1 MNEKIVITGAGSGLG
16 ACLARKFS
24 SNGDFVIMLDV
35 SEENMAKTKDTLHGE
50 CDCYQL
56 DISKK
61 VQVDNVIDR
70 ICDKYGKIDRLI
82 NCAGI
87 GKYDLAEKLDEKIT
101 NAMIDINLKG
111 TIYITQAVLPKM
123 KALNEGYIINVVSM
137 SGIRANPTESVYCGS
152 KFGVE
157 GFSKAVAIELENE
170 KSNIKISNFY
180 MGNMATNL
188 WKGERAD
195 EMPKWIKPEDMAD
208 IIFDNT
214 VVRDNLVIEE
224 VRIKNFIR

>member
-1 MNEKIVITGAGSGLG
+1 MKEIIIITGAGSGLG
-16 ACLARKFS
+16 ACLARRFS
-24 SNGDFVIMLDV
+24 EGGAMIIMLDV
-35 SEENMAKTKDTLHGE
+35 SEENMMKTKETMRGE

-56 DISKK
+56 DISDKQ
-61 VQVDNVIDR
+61 QVDDTIAAVY
-70 ICDKYGKIDRLI
+70 DKYGRVDRLI

-87 GKYDLAEKLDEKIT
+87 GKYDLAEKIDQRST
-101 NAMIDINLKG
+101 DAMIDINLKG
-111 TIYITQAVLPKM
+111 TIYITQAVLPLM
-123 KALNEGYIINVVSM
+123 KAADAGYIINVVSM
-137 SGIRANPTESVYCGS
+137 SGVRANPTESVYCGS

-170 KSNIKISNFY
+170 KSNVKISNFY

-195 EMPKWIKPEDMAD
+195 EMPKWIKPEDMAE
-208 IIFDNT
+208 IIFENT
-214 VVRDNLVIEE
+214 AMRDNLVIEE